1 MIAGSM
7 IYTVCTTHHAY
18 LCLDSSDEP
27 QLRRFMTL
35 RKDSNLLINRV
46 IKLVIETGCV
56 TGMVVAF
63 NSILCCVYT
72 LRLIIL

>member
-7 IYTVCTTHHAY
+7 IYTVCTTHHGY
-18 LCLDSSDEP
+18 LCLDSSDES

-35 RKDSNLLINRV
+35 RKDSNLLINRI

-56 TGMVVAF
+56 TGMVVVL
-63 NSILCCVYT
+63 NYILCCVYS
-72 LRLIIL
+72 LQLITI